1 MVAGSA
7 KGHKLR
13 TLSDNSTR
21 PTSDRVKEALFS
33 IIANYIPDA
42 NVIDLYAGTGS
53 LGIEALS
60 RGAKKVF
67 FVDKSKE
74 CYELIKENL
83 EHTKLADKAEIIAS
97 SVQEIIPRIARQM
110 SKFDI
115 IFMDPPYRKDLIK
128 ETLAILSNDDIMNE
142 NCIIIAEHDKSDEV
156 PSDVGRI
163 KLIRTQKYKD
173 TILSIY
179 KTENISELSD

>member
-1 MVAGSA
+1 VVAGSA
-7 KGHKLR
+7 KGHKLK

-42 NVIDLYAGTGS
+42 DVIDLFAGTGS

-60 RGAKKVF
+60 RGAKKAV
-67 FVDKSKE
+67 FVDKSKD
-74 CYELIKENL
+74 CYELIKGNL
-83 EHTKLADKAEIIAS
+83 EHTKLTDKAVIIATGI
-97 SVQEIIPRIARQM
+97 QEAIPGIAKQM

-115 IFMDPPYRKDLIK
+115 ILMDPPYRKNLVK
-128 ETLAILSNDDIMNE
+128 ETLTILSNNDIMNE

-156 PSDVGRI
+156 PSEVGRI

-179 KTENISELSD
+179 KREN